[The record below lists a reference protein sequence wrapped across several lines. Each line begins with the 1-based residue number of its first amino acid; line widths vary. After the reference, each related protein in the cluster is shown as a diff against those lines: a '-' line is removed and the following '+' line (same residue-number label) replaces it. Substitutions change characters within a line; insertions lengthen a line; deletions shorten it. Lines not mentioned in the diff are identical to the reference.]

1 MSRILIVD
9 DDISTR
15 EVLAEQLSAPDREIA
30 TAADGVEALATAR
43 TFGPHLV
50 ITDIEMPQM
59 SGWDLFVELHRRR
72 ETALT
77 PVIFVTG
84 LGARHDRMRG
94 LRLGAVDYVV
104 KPIDLEELSLRVTNA
119 LDYGEGMRQSLQ
131 RALAGGVAGS
141 LVHLPLGSLLQVLS
155 LERRSGVLDVRVPDL
170 NARVL
175 LRNGDVVAARPRD
188 GDEPSGSECIYAL
201 LRAHDGRFL
210 FTEARVDVRR
220 EIEKDTMLL
229 LLEGARRVDDEI
241 RHGTATEVSRPAQ
254 APPAS
259 VPPSARP
266 TSRPGARAG

>member
-1 MSRILIVD
+1 MPRILIVD

-15 EVLAEQLSAPDREIA
+15 DVLAEQLSAPDREMA
-30 TAADGVEALATAR
+30 TAADGFEALATAR

-59 SGWDLFVELHRRR
+59 SGWELFVQLRGRR

-77 PVIFVTG
+77 PVIFATA

-119 LDYGEGMRQSLQ
+119 LDYGDRLRESLQ
-131 RALAGGVAGS
+131 RALAGGVAGN
-141 LVHLPLGSLLQVLS
+141 LVHLPLGSLLQVLA
-155 LERRSGVLDVRVPDL
+155 LERRSGVLDVRVPEL

-188 GDEPSGSECIYAL
+188 KEEPAGTECIYTL
-201 LRAHDGRFL
+201 LKAHDGRFL
-210 FTEARVDVRR
+210 FTEAKVDVPR
-220 EIEKDTMLL
+220 EIHKDTMLL
-229 LLEGARRVDDEI
+229 LLEGARRLDEEV
-241 RHGTATEVSRPAQ
+241 RHGTASHA
-254 APPAS
+254 AH
-259 VPPSARP
+259 
-266 TSRPGARAG
+266 